1 MLKRLFA
8 QDVNGESVVLFVD
21 ENGKACYLND
31 TAFAE
36 PLTLEVAKKADYSN
50 FDNCET
56 AEEAAA
62 NYYTGEN
69 LIDYNPDEWETVEE
83 F

>member
-1 MLKRLFA
+1 M
-8 QDVNGESVVLFVD
+8 VLFVD
-21 ENGKACYLND
+21 ESGKAVFINEM
-31 TAFAE
+31 AFDE
-36 PLTLEVAKKADYSN
+36 PLTLEVARHADYSN
-50 FDNCET
+50 FDSCED

-69 LIDYNPDEWETVEE
+69 LIDYNPDDWAKVEE

>member
-8 QDVNGESVVLFVD
+8 KDEVGECVVLFLD
-21 ENGKACYLND
+21 DNGKACYIND
-31 TAFAE
+31 TAFDE
-36 PLTLEVAKKADYSN
+36 PLTLEVAKKANYSN
-50 FDNCET
+50 IEGFET

-62 NYYTGEN
+62 NYYEGNN
-69 LIDYNPDEWETVEE
+69 LIDFNENDWDIIVE

>member
-1 MLKRLFA
+1 MLKRLFVV
-8 QDVNGESVVLFVD
+8 DSTGEAVVLFVD
-21 ENGKACYLND
+21 ETGKACYLND
-31 TAFAE
+31 TAFDE
-36 PLTLEVAKKADYSN
+36 PLTLEVAKDADYSN

-62 NYYTGEN
+62 NYSTGEN
-69 LIDYNPDEWETVEE
+69 LIDYNPDEWEEVIE

>member
-1 MLKRLFA
+1 MLKRLFVV
-8 QDVNGESVVLFVD
+8 DSVNEAFVLFVD
-21 ENGKACYLND
+21 ETGKACYLDD
-31 TAFAE
+31 TKFDE
-36 PLTLEVAKKADYSN
+36 PLTLEVAKSADYSN

-69 LIDYNPDEWETVEE
+69 MIDFNPDDWEEVTE

>member
-1 MLKRLFA
+1 MKRLYA
-8 QDVNGESVVLFVD
+8 TDINGESVVLFVD
-21 ENGKACYLND
+21 ESGKAVFIND
-31 TAFAE
+31 TAFDE
-36 PLTLEVAKKADYSN
+36 PLTLEVATNADYSN
-50 FDNCET
+50 LDGCED

-69 LIDYNPDEWETVEE
+69 LIDYNPDDWAKVVE

>member
-1 MLKRLFA
+1 MLKRLFVM
-8 QDVNGESVVLFVD
+8 DREGEAAVLFVD
-21 ENGKACYLND
+21 ETGKACYLND
-31 TAFAE
+31 TAFDE
-36 PLTLEVAKKADYSN
+36 PLTLEVAKAADYSN

-62 NYYTGEN
+62 NYFTGEN
-69 LIDYNPDEWETVEE
+69 LMDYNQDDWEEIIE